1 MKCNIKKDVTSKALY
16 QSDLDCISE
25 GLDLLEQDINQ
36 FLERKNFKEISQEN
50 ALQNL
55 EHIRSVREQLE
66 HNRQSL
72 SLNELK
78 VIYIGLNF
86 LRDDLNAP
94 AQERSE
100 KNRELTD
107 RQIFEQKAGC
117 PRCQPENHRNLHPH
131 GRRHPCYPAWILIS
145 FSSRGIVSFIK
156 KEYNGKQ
163 KVYRK
168 LICGFAFDV
177 KERNV

>member
-107 RQIFEQKAGC
+107 RQILSKKQDVRAANQKITAIPTRIC
-117 PRCQPENHRNLHPH
+117 VDIQATL
-131 GRRHPCYPAWILIS
+131 
-145 FSSRGIVSFIK
+145 RGF
-156 KEYNGKQ
+156 
-163 KVYRK
+163 
-168 LICGFAFDV
+168 
-177 KERNV
+177 

>member
-55 EHIRSVREQLE
+55 EH
-66 HNRQSL
+66 NRQSL

-107 RQIFEQKAGC
+107 RQILSKKQDVRAANQKITATFTRMGVDI
-117 PRCQPENHRNLHPH
+117 QATL
-131 GRRHPCYPAWILIS
+131 
-145 FSSRGIVSFIK
+145 RGF
-156 KEYNGKQ
+156 
-163 KVYRK
+163 
-168 LICGFAFDV
+168 
-177 KERNV
+177 

>member
-107 RQIFEQKAGC
+107 RQILSK
-117 PRCQPENHRNLHPH
+117 
-131 GRRHPCYPAWILIS
+131 
-145 FSSRGIVSFIK
+145 
-156 KEYNGKQ
+156 
-163 KVYRK
+163 
-168 LICGFAFDV
+168 
-177 KERNV
+177 

>member
-55 EHIRSVREQLE
+55 EH
-66 HNRQSL
+66 NRQSL

-107 RQIFEQKAGC
+107 RQILNKKQDVRAANQKITATFTRMGVDI
-117 PRCQPENHRNLHPH
+117 QATL
-131 GRRHPCYPAWILIS
+131 
-145 FSSRGIVSFIK
+145 RGF
-156 KEYNGKQ
+156 
-163 KVYRK
+163 
-168 LICGFAFDV
+168 
-177 KERNV
+177 

>member
-94 AQERSE
+94 EPGVPRISPFGFLRSFLSAII
-100 KNRELTD
+100 RLLD
-107 RQIFEQKAGC
+107 IALS
-117 PRCQPENHRNLHPH
+117 P
-131 GRRHPCYPAWILIS
+131 
-145 FSSRGIVSFIK
+145 
-156 KEYNGKQ
+156 
-163 KVYRK
+163 
-168 LICGFAFDV
+168 
-177 KERNV
+177 

>member
-107 RQIFEQKAGC
+107 RQILSKKQDVRAANQKITATFTRMGVDI
-117 PRCQPENHRNLHPH
+117 EATL
-131 GRRHPCYPAWILIS
+131 
-145 FSSRGIVSFIK
+145 RGF
-156 KEYNGKQ
+156 
-163 KVYRK
+163 
-168 LICGFAFDV
+168 
-177 KERNV
+177 

>member
-107 RQIFEQKAGC
+107 RQILNKSRTSALPTRKL
-117 PRCQPENHRNLHPH
+117 PRPS
-131 GRRHPCYPAWILIS
+131 PAWAS
-145 FSSRGIVSFIK
+145 TSRLPCVDSNQFFFPGDCVF
-156 KEYNGKQ
+156 YQ
-163 KVYRK
+163 KRV
-168 LICGFAFDV
+168 
-177 KERNV
+177 

>member
-55 EHIRSVREQLE
+55 EHIR
-66 HNRQSL
+66 QSL

-107 RQIFEQKAGC
+107 RQILNKKQDVRAANQKITATFTRMGVDI
-117 PRCQPENHRNLHPH
+117 QATL
-131 GRRHPCYPAWILIS
+131 
-145 FSSRGIVSFIK
+145 RGF
-156 KEYNGKQ
+156 
-163 KVYRK
+163 
-168 LICGFAFDV
+168 
-177 KERNV
+177 